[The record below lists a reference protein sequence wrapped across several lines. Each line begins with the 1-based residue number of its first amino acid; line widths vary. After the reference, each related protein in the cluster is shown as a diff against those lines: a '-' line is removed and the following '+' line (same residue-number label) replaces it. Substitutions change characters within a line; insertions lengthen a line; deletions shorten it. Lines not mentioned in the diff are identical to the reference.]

1 VHEACEVYDRRVS
14 DPDSSPVR
22 IDLLGCPV
30 DALTM
35 AQTIARVE
43 DAIARRETVQHV
55 AINAAKVVRYQH
67 DAALREAVDGC
78 ELATADGQPVV
89 WAARVL
95 GRPLPERVA
104 GIDLMLR
111 LLEVSRDRGHGVF
124 LLGARA
130 EVLERAEAEIKR
142 RHPGVRIVGRHHGYF
157 GRDDEARVVDE
168 VAAAA
173 PDILFVALETPAKEL
188 FLARNRA
195 RLAVPFVMGVGGS
208 FDVLAGERRRA
219 PRWMRRSGLE
229 WLFRLLQ
236 DPRRLAR
243 RYAVGNTRFMWLVLR
258 DAVRIRLH
266 PGAAGRG

>member
-1 VHEACEVYDRRVS
+1 VS
-14 DPDSSPVR
+14 DTPKDPTAR

-35 AQTIARVE
+35 EQTVARVE
-43 DAIARRETVQHV
+43 KAIAQRETTQHV

-67 DAALREAVDGC
+67 DEALRAAVDGC

-89 WAARVL
+89 WASRLL
-95 GRPLPERVA
+95 GPALPERVA
-104 GIDLMLR
+104 GIDLMDS
-111 LLEVSRDRGHGVF
+111 LLGVSRERGYGVF

-130 EVLERAEAEIKR
+130 EVLERAEREILR

-157 GRDDEARVVDE
+157 GAEGEADVVDE
-168 VAAAA
+168 VAAAE

-188 FLARNRA
+188 FLARNRE

-219 PRWMRRSGLE
+219 PRWMRRTGLE
-229 WLFRLLQ
+229 WLFRLSQ

-243 RYAVGNTRFMWLVLR
+243 RYVVGNSAFIWLVLK
-258 DAVRIRLH
+258 DAVRIRLR
-266 PGAAGRG
+266 PRTASRP

>member
-1 VHEACEVYDRRVS
+1 MLAGSRV
-14 DPDSSPVR
+14 PTTR

-30 DALTM
+30 DPLTM
-35 AQTIARVE
+35 TQTVARVE
-43 DAIARRETVQHV
+43 NAIARRETTQHV

-67 DAALREAVDGC
+67 DVGLRAAVDGC
-78 ELATADGQPVV
+78 ELATADGQAVV

-104 GIDLMLR
+104 GIDLMDA
-111 LLEVSRDRGHGVF
+111 LLDVARSRGYRIF

-130 EVLERAEAEIKR
+130 DVLERAEAEICR
-142 RHPGVRIVGRHHGYF
+142 RYPGVRIVGRHHGYF
-157 GRDDEARVVDE
+157 GPEEEPAVVDE
-168 VAAAA
+168 VASAT
-173 PDILFVALETPAKEL
+173 PDMLFVALETPAKEL

-229 WLFRLLQ
+229 WLYRLLQ

-243 RYAVGNTRFMWLVLR
+243 RYAVGNTQFVWLVLR

>member
-1 VHEACEVYDRRVS
+1 M
-14 DPDSSPVR
+14 
-22 IDLLGCPV
+22 
-30 DALTM
+30 T
-35 AQTIARVE
+35 QTVARVE
-43 DAIARRETVQHV
+43 DAIARRETTQHV

-67 DAALREAVDGC
+67 DEGLRAAVDGC
-78 ELATADGQPVV
+78 ELATADGQAVV
-89 WAARVL
+89 WAARIL

-104 GIDLMLR
+104 GIDLMDA
-111 LLEVSRDRGHGVF
+111 LLDVARSHGYRIF
-124 LLGARA
+124 LLGAR
-130 EVLERAEAEIKR
+130 EDVLGRAEAEIYR

-157 GRDDEARVVDE
+157 GREEEPAVVDE
-168 VAAAA
+168 VASAT
-173 PDILFVALETPAKEL
+173 PDMLFVALETPAKEL

-229 WLFRLLQ
+229 WLYRLLQ

-243 RYAVGNTRFMWLVLR
+243 RYAVGNTQFVWLVLR

-266 PGAAGRG
+266 PRAAGRG

>member
-1 VHEACEVYDRRVS
+1 MPARPPVS
-14 DPDSSPVR
+14 TAR

-35 AQTIARVE
+35 TQTVARVE
-43 DAIARRETVQHV
+43 DAIARRETTQHV
-55 AINAAKVVRYQH
+55 AINAAKVVRYQR
-67 DAALREAVDGC
+67 DEGLRAAVDGC
-78 ELATADGQPVV
+78 ELATADGQAVV

-104 GIDLMLR
+104 GIDLMDV
-111 LLEVSRDRGHGVF
+111 LLDVARSRGYRIF

-130 EVLERAEAEIKR
+130 DVLERAEAEIRR

-157 GRDDEARVVDE
+157 GREEEPAVVDE
-168 VAAAA
+168 VAAAT
-173 PDILFVALETPAKEL
+173 PDLLFVALETPAKEL

-229 WLFRLLQ
+229 WLYRLLQ

-243 RYAVGNTRFMWLVLR
+243 RYAVGNTQFVWLVLR

-266 PGAAGRG
+266 SGAAGRG

>member
-1 VHEACEVYDRRVS
+1 ME
-14 DPDSSPVR
+14 
-22 IDLLGCPV
+22 
-30 DALTM
+30 
-35 AQTIARVE
+35 QTVARVE
-43 DAIARRETVQHV
+43 EAIARRETTQHV

-67 DAALREAVDGC
+67 DEALRAAVDGC

-89 WAARVL
+89 WASRIL
-95 GRPLPERVA
+95 RRPLPERVA
-104 GIDLMLR
+104 GIDLMDA
-111 LLEVSRDRGHGVF
+111 LLGVSRKRGYAVF

-130 EVLERAEAEIKR
+130 EVLERAEQEILR

-157 GRDDEARVVDE
+157 GAEGEADVVDE
-168 VAAAA
+168 VAAAT

-188 FLARNRA
+188 FLARNRE

-219 PRWMRRSGLE
+219 PRWMRRTGLE

-243 RYAVGNTRFMWLVLR
+243 RYVVGNAQFIWLV
-258 DAVRIRLH
+258 VRERAR
-266 PGAAGRG
+266 PRKGRALNGRAP

>member
-1 VHEACEVYDRRVS
+1 MSHPAT
-14 DPDSSPVR
+14 DPTTR

-35 AQTIARVE
+35 EQTVARVE
-43 DAIARRETVQHV
+43 DAIARRKTTQHV

-67 DAALREAVDGC
+67 DEALRAAVDGC
-78 ELATADGQPVV
+78 ELATADGQAVV
-89 WAARVL
+89 WASRIL
-95 GRPLPERVA
+95 GRSLPERVA
-104 GIDLMLR
+104 GIDLMDT
-111 LLEVSRDRGHGVF
+111 LLDVSRSRGYGVF

-130 EVLERAEAEIKR
+130 EVLERAEQEILR

-157 GRDDEARVVDE
+157 GTEGEADVVDE
-168 VAAAA
+168 VAAVA
-173 PDILFVALETPAKEL
+173 PDLLFVALETPAKEL
-188 FLARNRA
+188 FLARNRE

-219 PRWMRRSGLE
+219 PRWMRRTGLE

-243 RYAVGNTRFMWLVLR
+243 RYVVGNAQFIWLVLR
-258 DAVRIRLH
+258 ERAR
-266 PGAAGRG
+266 PAAGRSPVSGRAP

>member
-1 VHEACEVYDRRVS
+1 MLAGSRV
-14 DPDSSPVR
+14 PTTR

-30 DALTM
+30 DPLTM
-35 AQTIARVE
+35 TQTVARVE
-43 DAIARRETVQHV
+43 DAIARRETTQHV

-67 DAALREAVDGC
+67 DVGLRAAVDGC
-78 ELATADGQPVV
+78 ELATADGQAVV

-104 GIDLMLR
+104 GIDLMDA
-111 LLEVSRDRGHGVF
+111 LLDVARSRGYRIF

-130 EVLERAEAEIKR
+130 DVLERAEAEICR
-142 RHPGVRIVGRHHGYF
+142 RYPGVRIVGRHHGYF
-157 GRDDEARVVDE
+157 GPEEEPAVVDE
-168 VAAAA
+168 VAAAT
-173 PDILFVALETPAKEL
+173 PELLFVALETPAKEL

-229 WLFRLLQ
+229 WLYRLLQ

-243 RYAVGNTRFMWLVLR
+243 RYAVGNTQFVWLVLR

>member
-1 VHEACEVYDRRVS
+1 MRMAA
-14 DPDSSPVR
+14 PDSTR
-22 IDLLGCPV
+22 IELLGCPV

-35 AQTIARVE
+35 AETVARVE
-43 DAIARRETVQHV
+43 DAIAQRETVQHV
-55 AINAAKVVRYQH
+55 AINAAKVVRYQR
-67 DAALREAVDGC
+67 DPDLRAAVDGC

-104 GIDLMLR
+104 GIDLMDA
-111 LLEVSRDRGHGVF
+111 LLGVSRERSYGVF

-130 EVLERAEAEIKR
+130 EVLERAEAEILR

-157 GRDDEARVVDE
+157 GAEGEAAVVDE
-168 VAAAA
+168 VAEAR

-188 FLARNRA
+188 FLARNKA

-219 PRWMRRSGLE
+219 PRWMRRTGLE

-243 RYAVGNTRFMWLVLR
+243 RYAVGNTQFMWLVAR
-258 DAVRIRLH
+258 ERVRPRHGQLS
-266 PGAAGRG
+266 GSAE